1 MITTEQMQEA
11 IQGLTFVLLADTEP
25 REWTRDD
32 LVNAGLIYSHIAL
45 RFAIKTHSDVGC
57 GERTKEFASKLRDL
71 PPLMSTAI
79 CETAQSTKIAGNWF
93 NKGGK
98 DRQKNRAKTFPGIA
112 KAMAE
117 QWG

>member
-32 LVNAGLIYSHIAL
+32 LVNAELIYSHIAL

-57 GERTKEFASKLRDL
+57 GERTKEFASKLREI
-71 PPLMSTAI
+71 TT
-79 CETAQSTKIAGNWF
+79 EFT
-93 NKGGK
+93 
-98 DRQKNRAKTFPGIA
+98 GIDPR
-112 KAMAE
+112 E
-117 QWG
+117 QQWPEVLE

>member
-45 RFAIKTHSDVGC
+45 CFALKHNCGMGR
-57 GERTKEFASKLRDL
+57 GERTWRFAPKLREITTDY
-71 PPLMSTAI
+71 T
-79 CETAQSTKIAGNWF
+79 
-93 NKGGK
+93 
-98 DRQKNRAKTFPGIA
+98 GIDPR
-112 KAMAE
+112 E
-117 QWG
+117 SVQWPEVVE